1 MKSHI
6 LIPAVFLSLTSINA
20 LADGYNCQKITGQL
34 SLLTP
39 DAACHILLAKARHF
53 PDTTFIAEI
62 APANTPNICFSG
74 QLTAKLGNNNKPIS
88 GTSYS
93 GLTQNSLGQLTAASA
108 IQLNSNNIANTSIAL
123 GKIYTKDV
131 VINPLGPTSEIL
143 TMVDGSNTFNGGH
156 GELEITG
163 NALFQA
169 VSFTGQICTE
179 NE

>member
-1 MKSHI
+1 MKSHM

-20 LADGYNCQKITGQL
+20 LADDYNCQKITGQL
-34 SLLTP
+34 SPLTP
-39 DAACHILLAKARHF
+39 DSTCQILRAKANHF

-62 APANTPNICFSG
+62 APTNTPNVCFSG
-74 QLTAKLGNNNKPIS
+74 QLTATLGNNNTPIT

-93 GLTQNSLGQLTAASA
+93 GLTQNSIGQLTAASA
-108 IQLNSNNIANTSIAL
+108 IQLNSNNTRIAL

-143 TMVDGSNTFNGGH
+143 TMVDGSHTFNGGH

-169 VSFTGQICTE
+169 VSFTGKICTQKE
-179 NE
+179 